1 MTIETAPLQ
10 GKTPLLERMITGA
23 IRFRWAIL
31 AMVALLCAI
40 GVWSFQRLP
49 IDATPDITN
58 VQVQINSEAPGFS
71 PLEAEQR
78 VTFPVETAIAGLPGL
93 QYTRSVSRYG
103 LSQVTAVFEDGA
115 SIYFARQL
123 INERLQS
130 AREQLPS
137 GVTPEM
143 GPIATGLGEIFMY
156 TLEAVP
162 GAKKPDGTAYTPEDL
177 RTLQDWVIRPQLR
190 STPGVTEVN
199 SIGGYERQYHVTP
212 LPARLSAYG
221 LTLGDVVRAL
231 ERNNDNRGAGYVER
245 YGEQYLVRT
254 PGQAAGIDDLG
265 MIIVSNRGGV
275 PIRIADVAD
284 IKLGEELRTGAA
296 TENGKE
302 VVLGTVFMLAGENSR
317 IVARAAAQRL
327 EEAAKAL
334 PGGVKAVPIYDRTD
348 LVERAIWT
356 VEKNLLEGALLVIVV
371 LFLLLGN
378 VRAALITAAVI
389 PITMLMTIT
398 GMVRGGVSGNLMSL
412 GALDFGL
419 IVDGAVIIVENCLRR
434 FGEAQHQLGRLL
446 DREERFRLAA
456 SATSEVI
463 RPSLFGVLII
473 ALVYVPIFALT
484 GVEGKMFH
492 PMAITVV
499 MALSAA
505 LILSLTFVPAAVALF
520 VTGKVEEKESRLM
533 GWARR
538 IYAPSLDKA
547 MRLRT
552 LFVAGAVGL
561 VLISGLAASRMG
573 SEFVPNLDEGDIAL
587 HALRIPGTSLS
598 QAISMQTALE
608 ARIKQFPEVDRVVAK
623 IGTAEVAT
631 DPMPPSVADTFIF
644 LKDRENWPDPRK
656 PKAELVR
663 ELQAAVAEIP
673 GNNYEF
679 TQPIQMRFNE
689 LLSGVRADVAVKVFG
704 DDLDTLLEVGQQI
717 EGVASGIEGAQDVSV
732 EQVTGLPVLQITPDR
747 ASLARF
753 GLNVA
758 DIQDVV
764 AISIGGVEAG
774 QIFEGD
780 RRFPI
785 IVRLPEEARERIDEI
800 GRLRIPLPAVG
811 ASAAEAMG
819 AVSDTE
825 LRGFVPLADVAKVEV
840 VIGPNQISR
849 EDGKR
854 RVVVTANVR
863 GRDLG
868 SFVEDLQARVGAE
881 VEVPSGYWI
890 SYGGTFEQLISA
902 AKRLQIVVP
911 AAMLLIFG
919 LLYALFRSGRDA
931 AIVFSGVPLALT
943 GGVAA
948 LLIRDMPLSIS
959 AGVGFIALSG
969 VAVLNGVVMLSFIR
983 QLREG
988 GAALEEA
995 IREGALTRL
1004 RPVLMTA
1011 LVASLGFVPMAFNVG
1026 AGAEVQRPL
1035 ATVVIGGIVSS
1046 TILTLLVLPALYR
1059 MVHARA
1065 AGKHAVS
1072 PTEPAQSFQ

>member
-1 MTIETAPLQ
+1 MTIEAATSPERQ
-10 GKTPLLERMITGA
+10 PLLERLISAA
-23 IRFRWAIL
+23 ISYRWAVLTI
-31 AMVALLCAI
+31 VALLCALGI
-40 GVWSFQRLP
+40 WSFQRLP

-93 QYTRSVSRYG
+93 EYTRSVSRYG
-103 LSQVTAVFEDGA
+103 LSQVTAVFSDGTD
-115 SIYFARQL
+115 IYFARQL
-123 INERLQS
+123 INERLQN
-130 AREQLPS
+130 ARDQLPS
-137 GVTPEM
+137 GIAPEM

-156 TLEAVP
+156 TLEADP
-162 GAKKPDGTAYTPEDL
+162 NARKADGRRYTSEDL

-199 SIGGYERQYHVTP
+199 SIGGFERQYHVTP
-212 LPARLSAYG
+212 LPDRLSAYG
-221 LTLGDVVRAL
+221 LTLNDVVDAL
-231 ERNNDNRGAGYVER
+231 GRNNDNVGAGYVER
-245 YGEQYLVRT
+245 YGEQYLVRV
-254 PGQAAGIDDLG
+254 PGQASGIDDLRS
-265 MIIVSNRGGV
+265 IIVTNRGGV
-275 PIRIADVAD
+275 PIRIGDVSD
-284 IKLGEELRTGAA
+284 VIMGEELRTGAA
-296 TENGKE
+296 TENGRE

-317 IVARAAAQRL
+317 VVARAAAERL
-327 EEAAKAL
+327 AQAAKAL
-334 PGGVKAVPIYDRTD
+334 PGGVRAVPIYDRTE
-348 LVERAIWT
+348 LVERSIWT

-389 PITMLMTIT
+389 PITMLMTIS
-398 GMVRGGVSGNLMSL
+398 GMVQAGVSGNLMSL

-434 FGEAQHQLGRLL
+434 FGEAQHSLGRLL
-446 DREERFRLAA
+446 DREERFSLAA

-505 LILSLTFVPAAVALF
+505 LILSLSFVPAAVALF
-520 VTGKVEEKESRLM
+520 VTGRVEEKESRLM
-533 GWARR
+533 VWARR
-538 IYAPSLDKA
+538 IYAPALDAALSLRVA
-547 MRLRT
+547 
-552 LFVAGAVGL
+552 VIAGAIVL
-561 VLISGLAASRMG
+561 VALAGFAATRMG

-598 QAISMQTALE
+598 QAVSMQTALE
-608 ARIKQFPEVDRVVAK
+608 SRLKQFPEVERIVAK

-631 DPMPPSVADTFIF
+631 DPMPPSVADTFVM
-644 LKDRENWPDPRK
+644 LKDRADWPDPRK
-656 PKAELVR
+656 PRTQLVHEMQR
-663 ELQAAVAEIP
+663 AVEAIP
-673 GNNYEF
+673 GNRYEF

-689 LLSGVRADVAVKVFG
+689 LLSGVRADVAVKIFG
-704 DDLDTLLEVGQQI
+704 DDLDVLQEIGQSI
-717 EGVASGIEGAQDVSV
+717 EAATAEIDGAQDVSV

-747 ASLARF
+747 AALARL
-753 GLNVA
+753 GLNVG
-758 DIQDVV
+758 DVQEVV
-764 AISIGGVEAG
+764 AISIGGVQAG

-785 IVRLPEEARERIDEI
+785 IVRLPEDLRGKVDEI
-800 GRLRIPLPAVG
+800 GRLRIPLPAN
-811 ASAAEAMG
+811 ASG
-819 AVSDTE
+819 P
-825 LRGFVPLADVAKVEV
+825 RGFVPLADVAKVDV

-854 RVVVTANVR
+854 RVVVSANVR
-863 GRDLG
+863 DRDLG
-868 SFVEDLQARVGAE
+868 SFVEELRQEIDAE
-881 VEVPSGYWI
+881 VDVPAGYWV

-902 AKRLQIVVP
+902 AERLRLVVP
-911 AAMLLIFG
+911 ITLLLIFG
-919 LLYALFRSGRDA
+919 LLYALFRSVRDA

-943 GGVAA
+943 GGIAA
-948 LLIRDMPLSIS
+948 LLLRGMPLSIS
-959 AGVGFIALSG
+959 AAVGFIALSG
-969 VAVLNGVVMLSFIR
+969 VAVLNGVVMLSFVR
-983 QLREG
+983 SLTAVGKPVDES
-988 GAALEEA
+988 

-1035 ATVVIGGIVSS
+1035 ATVVIGGVISS

-1059 MVHARA
+1059 LVHR
-1065 AGKHAVS
+1065 GK
-1072 PTEPAQSFQ
+1072 TIN